1 MQFEKVV
8 FKFEGDLVT
17 PSHVHTFSGNSFEFR
32 SARLRK
38 YCAVNYQQSRIIES
52 ATDKESYLENIAT
65 HLLERES
72 KIGLVFSLVIGY
84 LAPLE
89 MGKPV
94 KVAENI
100 VRPNTTNPSRL
111 INVIIFKSNSNTIES
126 YSRTVT
132 PFYDTLGY

>member
-1 MQFEKVV
+1 MV

-17 PSHVHTFSGNSFEFR
+17 SSHVHTFNGSSFEFR

-38 YCAVNYQQSRIIES
+38 YCAVNFQQSRIIES

-84 LAPLE
+84 LAPL
-89 MGKPV
+89 GKPV

-111 INVIIFKSNSNTIES
+111 INVIIFESNSNTIET

-132 PFYDTLGY
+132 PFYDAFGY